1 MSQQRI
7 ARMMADHQTAIARQD
22 HPGTRA
28 TICEVLRDLAA
39 GAITE
44 GQAIR
49 ILATT
54 GARIDDPARQAL
66 YRQTLAELRQMQ
78 ADEH

>member
-1 MSQQRI
+1 MSQKRV
-7 ARMMADHQTAIARQD
+7 ARMIAEHEAAIARQD
-22 HPGTRA
+22 YPGTRA
-28 TICEVLRDLAA
+28 TICEVQRDLAA
-39 GAITE
+39 AAITE

-66 YRQTLAELRQMQ
+66 YRQAIAELRQMQ

>member
-1 MSQQRI
+1 M
-7 ARMMADHQTAIARQD
+7 ARQD
-22 HPGTRA
+22 YPGTRA

-39 GAITE
+39 AAITE

-66 YRQTLAELRQMQ
+66 YRQAIEALRQMQ

>member
-7 ARMMADHQTAIARQD
+7 ARMIADHQAAIARQD
-22 HPGTRA
+22 YPATRA

-39 GAITE
+39 AAITE

-54 GARIDDPARQAL
+54 GARIDDPARQTL
-66 YRQTLAELRQMQ
+66 YRQAIDALRQMQ
-78 ADEH
+78 ADEQ

>member
-1 MSQQRI
+1 MSQQQV
-7 ARMMADHQTAIARQD
+7 ARMIADHQGAIAR
-22 HPGTRA
+22 HENPLTHE
-28 TICEVLRDLAA
+28 TICEVLHDLEAL
-39 GAITE
+39 AITE
-44 GQAIR
+44 GQAIK

-66 YRQTLAELRQMQ
+66 YRQAIAELRQVQ

>member
-1 MSQQRI
+1 MSQERVG
-7 ARMMADHQTAIARQD
+7 RMIADHQAAIARQEYS
-22 HPGTRA
+22 GTHA

-39 GAITE
+39 AVITE

-54 GARIDDPARQAL
+54 RACIDDPARQAL
-66 YRQTLAELRQMQ
+66 YRQAIDALRQMQ
-78 ADEH
+78 AEEH